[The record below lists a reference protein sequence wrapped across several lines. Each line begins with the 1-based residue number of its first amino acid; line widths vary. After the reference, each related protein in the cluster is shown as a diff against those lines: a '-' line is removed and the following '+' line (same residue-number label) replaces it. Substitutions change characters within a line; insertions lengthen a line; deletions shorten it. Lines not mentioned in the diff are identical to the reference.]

1 MVSPSSSTPHGSRRP
16 VAVLGTLMPHMHPGR
31 HHVYRDVTA
40 LALLA
45 SLIAAGLGSLP
56 VALVLAAVALP
67 AAVLVYIHDHR
78 LWRYEPTTIIV
89 VAFGLSLL
97 LGVGVGLLEVH
108 FLHFVVLASTKYH
121 LPPIT
126 RIVQVGLV
134 LPVVAFVAA
143 LIAPLVVSARS
154 AFRHPMDVV
163 VACTLSGVALSL
175 GLSLVVEHGAFAH
188 VQAAS
193 GDPAHVAFIALTLG
207 FIQPIVLATAA
218 TVGVLGLRRLGVNP
232 GFGVLEGLGLVVA
245 YELATTLLQPYGT
258 RGLVLTALA
267 AFILAGTGLV
277 LARNGLHAALTADTD
292 AGSGL
297 PTNGHVEHRLHG
309 GVVGA
314 IVAVTVLVA
323 AVVSGVVVFGGSTTA
338 PKPPRIWPGGIFS
351 HAAAAGNVHLT
362 GDQSPQGCS
371 VGSGM
376 SLVSKSTTLAAV
388 GTTTAI
394 NLYKAVSVT
403 PAGGWRVLD
412 HEDNFVILGNG
423 DQSVEVTA
431 LAGCADQTDINQEST
446 ALINATIKGSGMTNV
461 QQDSS
466 PKVMAIQGRN
476 FQQTLI
482 VGYTGNIQTNQGAQE
497 LEGAWVTMYN
507 GPTQTSGFVNI
518 YSADDGAL
526 HAASSDVVSML
537 TSMQ

>member
-1 MVSPSSSTPHGSRRP
+1 
-16 VAVLGTLMPHMHPGR
+16 
-31 HHVYRDVTA
+31 
-40 LALLA
+40 
-45 SLIAAGLGSLP
+45 
-56 VALVLAAVALP
+56 VLAAVALP

-78 LWRYEPTTIIV
+78 LWRDEPTTIIV

-121 LPPIT
+121 LPPVT

-134 LPVVAFVAA
+134 LPVVAFAAA
-143 LIAPLVVSARS
+143 LIAPLVVSTRS

-163 VACTLSGVALSL
+163 VACSLSGVALSL

-207 FIQPIVLATAA
+207 FLQPIVFATAA
-218 TVGVLGLRRLGVNP
+218 TVGVFGLRRLGVNP
-232 GFGVLEGLGLVVA
+232 GVGVLEGLGLVVA
-245 YELATTLLQPYGT
+245 YELATTLLQPWGT
-258 RGLVLTALA
+258 RGVVLTALA
-267 AFILAGTGLV
+267 AFVLAGTGLV
-277 LARNGLHAALTADTD
+277 LARNGLHAALAADSYAD
-292 AGSGL
+292 SGV
-297 PTNGHVEHRLHG
+297 PADGHVEHRLHG

-314 IVAVTVLVA
+314 VVALIVLVA
-323 AVVSGVVVFGGSTTA
+323 AVVSGVLAFGGSTAA
-338 PKPPRIWPGGIFS
+338 PKPPKIGPRGLFS
-351 HAAAAGNVHLT
+351 HAAPANSVHLT
-362 GDQSPQGCS
+362 SDQTGQGCS
-371 VGSGM
+371 GGV
-376 SLVSKSTTLAAV
+376 SLASKTIPLAA
-388 GTTTAI
+388 GTATAI
-394 NLYKAVSVT
+394 NLYRSVSVT
-403 PAGGWRVLD
+403 PPSGWRVLD

-431 LAGCADQTDINQEST
+431 LAGCADQPDINQEST

-466 PKVMAIQGRN
+466 PQLMTIQGKN

-482 VGYTGNIQTNQGAQE
+482 VGYSGNIQTNQGAQE
-497 LEGAWVTMYN
+497 IEGAWVTLYS
-507 GPTQTSGFVNI
+507 GSTQTSGFVNV
-518 YSADDGAL
+518 YSSDDSSL
-526 HAASSDVVSML
+526 HAASPDVVSML